1 MFHSEFH
8 RGLVILSFTKIY
20 CEFNRLTLGSPRDC
34 FAGKFWR
41 EHSKSGVADAKSR
54 TRLPHSK
61 TNLVLIP
68 FHIFPISM
76 FKSLSIL
83 IAAVASAASRRAPSL
98 FNSMLSTAAA
108 GSSSSD
114 IGGRRSGDDSN
125 KLHPVSYAKA
135 NRQSLKISQERAS
148 FCKTVRLS
156 SVDWRCD
163 V

>member
-1 MFHSEFH
+1 MGIS
-8 RGLVILSFTKIY
+8 
-20 CEFNRLTLGSPRDC
+20 LGAALAN
-34 FAGKFWR
+34 FAKAF
-41 EHSKSGVADAKSR
+41 EVADAKVGP
-54 TRLPHSK
+54 RLPHSK
-61 TNLVLIP
+61 TNIAIVPL
-68 FHIFPISM
+68 HIFPISM
-76 FKSLSIL
+76 FKSLTMP

-114 IGGRRSGDDSN
+114 IGGRRSGDDCN
-125 KLHPVSYAKA
+125 KLHPVSYAKS
-135 NRQSLKISQERAS
+135 NRHSLKISQERAS